1 VFGIGGTEFFIIAV
15 FVLLIFG
22 PDKLPQMGRTIGKW
36 TKEFRRAQESMQA
49 QIKAEMDGLERAT
62 NPFSEKEDG
71 AKKKTPA
78 AGENE
83 FEAQARAAQDV
94 DPEWD
99 EEEEEP
105 E

>member
-1 VFGIGGTEFFIIAV
+1 VFGIGGTEFFIIAI

-22 PDKLPQMGRTIGKW
+22 PDKLPEMGRTIGKW
-36 TKEFRRAQESMQA
+36 TKEFRRAQESMQT

-62 NPFSEKEDG
+62 NPFYEEKDG
-71 AKKKTPA
+71 DKKATTG
-78 AGENE
+78 GENE
-83 FEAQARAAQDV
+83 FEAQARKAREV